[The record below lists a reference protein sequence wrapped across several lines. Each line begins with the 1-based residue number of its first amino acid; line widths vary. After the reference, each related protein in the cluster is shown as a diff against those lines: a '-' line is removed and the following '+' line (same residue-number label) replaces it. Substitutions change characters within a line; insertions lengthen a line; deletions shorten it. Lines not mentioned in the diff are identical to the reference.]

1 MELEQVETAVV
12 PYTYSERGVKRL
24 VKRLLE
30 ALRAGLNQ
38 EQTAKA
44 AGVCVTGSD
53 LEERTLPDE
62 YIRLNT
68 L

>member
-24 VKRLLE
+24 LE
-30 ALRAGLNQ
+30 AVRAGLNQ

-53 LEERTLPDE
+53 LEERMLPDE

>member
-1 MELEQVETAVV
+1 M
-12 PYTYSERGVKRL
+12 PKNP
-24 VKRLLE
+24 
-30 ALRAGLNQ
+30 NQ
-38 EQTAKA
+38 EQTAEA